1 MGRLC
6 EYMELYLNIPKAS
19 SKIFKTIFL
28 HFIKCRQSKLRF
40 LEHLRA
46 IVRMMRR
53 RSSSSKKV
61 IWASP
66 GNHLRGIWVS
76 FSYSPLDN
84 WFRRKWKKVSF
95 FSRYCSKKWCV
106 KMWLILFFGLLV
118 FKISIRKKCVFCW
131 YFPFFKSKI
140 CVKIVDL
147 KFGPLIW
154 KKKHFFN

>member
-1 MGRLC
+1 MRYTTGLSGHWTISVYSYRTTGLWGDC
-6 EYMELYLNIPKAS
+6 VSTWSYTP
-19 SKIFKTIFL
+19 IFRRPVVKFSRPFFL

-118 FKISIRKKCVFCW
+118 FKISIRKKMC
-131 YFPFFKSKI
+131 FF
-140 CVKIVDL
+140 
-147 KFGPLIW
+147 LI
-154 KKKHFFN
+154 FSNF